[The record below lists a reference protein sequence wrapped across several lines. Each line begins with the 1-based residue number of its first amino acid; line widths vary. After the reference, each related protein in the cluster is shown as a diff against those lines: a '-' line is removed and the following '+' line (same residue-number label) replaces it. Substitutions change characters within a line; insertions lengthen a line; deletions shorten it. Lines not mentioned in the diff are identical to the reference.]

1 MHSLHRPGFST
12 IQTWQFSLLSPAVQ
26 NLAISVNLLA
36 LSSRL
41 QSSTMEDRGEIVSW
55 ITLAGAD
62 TEDDDEG
69 LSIFPPVLPWQ
80 ELTDLLVV
88 QLVCLLWNLSS
99 IGSKHCDHPAVS
111 HRVISQLLGSLT
123 DSGSPTIIL
132 RKIII
137 SSISGRRRELEN
149 CRDVDGLRG
158 RDWKTNG
165 CDKKYSSSS
174 SEKNH
179 PNKSFLISSY
189 HQEQRFSQLHLCLIY
204 LVLVSLIQCAGK
216 TWGVSQ
222 SVVVIILP
230 PP

>member
-1 MHSLHRPGFST
+1 MHSHSHSTDHLHHSNLT
-12 IQTWQFSLLSPAVQ
+12 ILSSQAAAVQ

-69 LSIFPPVLPWQ
+69 LLIFPPVLPWQ
-80 ELTDLLVV
+80 ELTDLWWCS
-88 QLVCLLWNLSS
+88 QLVCLP
-99 IGSKHCDHPAVS
+99 HPAS
-111 HRVISQLLGSLT
+111 SQSLRRGE
-123 DSGSPTIIL
+123 DRIRIL
-132 RKIII
+132 IF
-137 SSISGRRRELEN
+137 SISGRRRQLEGS
-149 CRDVDGLRG
+149 RDVEGSRG
-158 RDWKTNG
+158 REWKTKG

-189 HQEQRFSQLHLCLIY
+189 HQRFSQLHLCLIY
-204 LVLVSLIQCAGK
+204 LVLVSLLHCAG
-216 TWGVSQ
+216 Q
-222 SVVVIILP
+222 
-230 PP
+230 